1 MRHTWLLRLVQRS
14 RLLVQSNVTSIVG
27 PAVMV
32 TGHGLGV
39 GQKEPGQ
46 KEPHTL
52 GQKVPG
58 IGQKEPHF
66 IKTGKTGF

>member
-1 MRHTWLLRLVQRS
+1 MHVFVNRWQCGMMW
-14 RLLVQSNVTSIVG
+14 NWI
-27 PAVMV
+27 
-32 TGHGLGV
+32 V

-58 IGQKEPHF
+58 IGQKEPQE
-66 IKTGKTGF
+66 K